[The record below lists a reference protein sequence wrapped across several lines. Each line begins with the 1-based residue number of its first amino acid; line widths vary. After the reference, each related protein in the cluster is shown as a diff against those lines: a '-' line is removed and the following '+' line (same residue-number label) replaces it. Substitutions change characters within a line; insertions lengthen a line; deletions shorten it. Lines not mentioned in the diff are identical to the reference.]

1 MLNRE
6 KFYKTYRMFGYDYLF
21 YSTIM
26 FLFVTITK
34 GMSVGEY
41 MYLCSI
47 YAVFFAIFQIPSN
60 YLVESIGIKKSMVI
74 GNLLCMVHC
83 VIYIFLKKFIFLAIA
98 EMFCALGFA
107 LKGLTET
114 QWLYAILKKNGTT
127 SKYAKV
133 EGKGVSRYYFF
144 EGITSLFIGYFFT
157 VNNYI
162 PIILTLA
169 CLTISFLMSTQFENV
184 EVNLEDDYSGL
195 KSYLREFKKVLKS
208 QRLISIFIYA
218 FFITGFI
225 EVVKT
230 LQKSVIV
237 ELDVSPTI
245 YAIIL
250 SAFTL
255 CVGIGSR
262 TQDKIEKTTKK
273 KTLTVIALSLTL
285 GILIV
290 GILNYGIE
298 SIGTKLLL
306 SIIILCIL
314 NLSQGIYR
322 ISIKKYLNNFTTSSV
337 RGKIL
342 AIFYIFEGLGK
353 SILLFISGMIVD
365 NIGTTFTCI
374 LSGAIMCVLMSVIL
388 VFMKTRLGLEPDEY
402 NKSDLCGKTVSE
414 LTK

>member
-1 MLNRE
+1 
-6 KFYKTYRMFGYDYLF
+6 MFGYDYLF
-21 YSTIM
+21 CNTII

-34 GMSVGEY
+34 GMSVGQY
-41 MYLCSI
+41 MYLCS
-47 YAVFFAIFQIPSN
+47 VFSISFAIFQIPSN
-60 YLVESIGIKKSMVI
+60 YLVESIGIKKSLVI
-74 GNLLCMVHC
+74 GNLLCIVHC
-83 VIYIFLKKFIFLAIA
+83 LIYIFLNKFVFLAIA
-98 EMFCALGFA
+98 EMLCALGFT

-114 QWLYAILKKNGTT
+114 QWLYAILKKKGAT
-127 SKYAKV
+127 SKYAKI

-144 EGITSLFIGYFFT
+144 EGISTLFIGYLFT
-157 VNNYI
+157 INNYI
-162 PIILTLA
+162 PMLLTLT

-184 EVNLEDDYSGL
+184 EVNLEEEQHGL
-195 KSYLREFKKVLKS
+195 KSYLREFKKILRS
-208 QRLISIFIYA
+208 QRLISIFVYA

-225 EVVKT
+225 DVIKT

-250 SAFTL
+250 SAFIL
-255 CVGIGSR
+255 CLGIGSR
-262 TQDKIEKTTKK
+262 IQDKVEKITKK
-273 KTLTVIALSLTL
+273 KTLTALALSLTL

-290 GILNYGIE
+290 GILNYGIK

-342 AIFYIFEGLGK
+342 AIFYIFEGLGR
-353 SILLFISGMIVD
+353 SALLFISGMIVD
-365 NIGTTFTCI
+365 NIGTTVTCI
-374 LSGAIMCVLMSVIL
+374 LSGAVMCVLMSVIL